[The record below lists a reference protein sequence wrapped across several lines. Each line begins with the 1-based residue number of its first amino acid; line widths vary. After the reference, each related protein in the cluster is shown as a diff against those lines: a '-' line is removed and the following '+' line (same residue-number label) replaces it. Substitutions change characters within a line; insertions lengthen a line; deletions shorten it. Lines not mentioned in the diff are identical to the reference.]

1 MGPKWVKNGVLGNF
15 WKILSLGFFV
25 NNLRKEERDQVDFLH
40 VDKYQRLLQIDTTV
54 IGGHGQAC

>member
-15 WKILSLGFFV
+15 KKVLSLAFFV
-25 NNLRKEERDQVDFLH
+25 NNRKKEERDWVDFLH

-54 IGGHGQAC
+54 IDGRGQAC